1 MKMFNLRGNKAQYCE
16 TLTLCFSVILIYAYM
31 RKGEV
36 VEDFLE
42 IKWFLSDFKTWTSRL
57 SKLVAKATEEN

>member
-1 MKMFNLRGNKAQYCE
+1 MKAQYCE
-16 TLTLCFSVILIYAYM
+16 TLTLCFSVILIYVYM